1 MCHFCSARPFECLNR
16 QEKGREK
23 IINSRGEVSSG
34 FISLCLIVDSSGFV
48 SCGYVFSNF
57 CPDKIWGGYQESY
70 NKRRKKRIKINY
82 SIKVC
87 LLFVRMKRLMSTK
100 LEGFIHDRCTRRGN
114 LMEGC
119 RL

>member
-1 MCHFCSARPFECLNR
+1 MGMCFPIF
-16 QEKGREK
+16 
-23 IINSRGEVSSG
+23 V
-34 FISLCLIVDSSGFV
+34 LIKF
-48 SCGYVFSNF
+48 
-57 CPDKIWGGYQESY
+57 GGVYQESY
-70 NKRRKKRIKINY
+70 NKRREKRIEINY